1 MQSPSEDKAQ
11 AALLLWAA
19 LSPVP
24 YQLLYWYAMPR
35 NGQNPRG
42 NQKSGGRLI
51 FPNFCQSSGA
61 KSSAPR
67 PLIKKP

>member
-1 MQSPSEDKAQ
+1 MGCLH
-11 AALLLWAA
+11 AAFICA
-19 LSPVP
+19 LSPIP
-24 YQLLYWYAMPR
+24 YWLLYRSAMPG

-51 FPNFCQSSGA
+51 FENFGQSSGA